1 MNKAYYIVG
10 IDFGDGETSAN
21 YIDIENDKQDLLISR
36 IKGNPGKITSSIC
49 KSVDNE
55 WIISPKSDNIKDCMS
70 DEGSFEYND
79 CFKTPL
85 ANFLR
90 NVHQSFFIKD
100 SNALDIIG
108 MRSFFKK
115 LNILDNEDSNNEST
129 DKNTELSFLEQI
141 KEEKE
146 GDNYTVRHFI
156 KFAKRVYANII
167 RQNNLSTD
175 PCNFSL
181 YAACPSGWAKDEKNI
196 KQIYKIFLNEIGI
209 PCEEVI
215 EESRAAFMNC
225 RNFAK
230 EIDINT
236 IQQPGLLVIDFGSST
251 IDFTWYQGDQFYH
264 NGIELGAHIVEKAL
278 FYYMIGHESV
288 ALNAFV
294 RAAELFPK
302 KNVLQRMIF
311 FALRKLKEE
320 FYNSVAAHENA
331 LLGEARLTDYS
342 FKISDAARED
352 ISLIYFGFDT
362 EPNTHRSRRYN
373 EGTIRQILNSKESD
387 FHDLNIPQFCNSVP
401 PECCEYE
408 PKIIT
413 AFEAFKKKV
422 SEMGGSI
429 DYVIL
434 TGGAS
439 VMSFIKPD
447 IEKVFGVKYNNTLLW
462 DPDASYAV
470 SKGIVQYGAFH
481 HKSKPIIE
489 KIENILKEKW
499 LSEKILKELLETKVS
514 NIVHK
519 LYCDKMV
526 EVLTQWYNGTVGIS
540 LENTLYSDFDSIIN
554 DGQNSM
560 NPLWMKIKEGM
571 KVSLVEG
578 YKSLHALY
586 RRVFDFID
594 KSEGEVSIETICRQ
608 LNIELAQEIHQE
620 VGVLYQEYWEI
631 YFPQGSYQDI
641 IDININF
648 DINISFTKEYKL
660 NLLKTLV
667 EKSAEVIRATGG
679 AVSEK
684 SLNKHREQTFD
695 LTGPT
700 RSAFVE
706 PLKSVFISFSNV
718 INPTIDEHQAALI
731 CRNQIERSF
740 QDLQRKCTLATHDIN
755 NSIFDL

>member
-1 MNKAYYIVG
+1 MAYYIVG

-21 YIDIENDKQDLLISR
+21 YIDIENDRQELLISR

-49 KSVDNE
+49 KSIDNE
-55 WIISPKSDNIKDCMS
+55 WIISPESDNIKDCMS

-79 CFKTPL
+79 CFKIPL
-85 ANFLR
+85 ANFLQH
-90 NVHQSFFIKD
+90 VHQFFFNED
-100 SNALDIIG
+100 LNTLDITG
-108 MRSFFKK
+108 MRSFFND
-115 LNILDNEDSNNEST
+115 LNRLDEEDGENAIE
-129 DKNTELSFLEQI
+129 ELLLLQRIE
-141 KEEKE
+141 EEKE

-225 RNFAK
+225 RNFAR

-236 IQQPGLLVIDFGSST
+236 NQNPGLLVIDFGSST

-288 ALNAFV
+288 ARNAFAK
-294 RAAELFPK
+294 AAELFPK
-302 KNVLQRMIF
+302 RIVLQRMIF
-311 FALRKLKEE
+311 FALRKLKEK

-362 EPNTHRSRRYN
+362 EPNTHRARRYN
-373 EGTIRQILNSKESD
+373 EETIRRILNSKESD
-387 FHDLNIPQFCNSVP
+387 FHNQNIFQVCNQSVP

-408 PKIIT
+408 SKIIT

-429 DYVIL
+429 NYVIL

-439 VMSFIKPD
+439 VMNFIKPD
-447 IEKVFGVKYNNTLLW
+447 IEEVFGVECNNTLLW
-462 DPDASYAV
+462 DSDASYAV
-470 SKGIVQYGAFH
+470 SKGIVQYGVFH

-489 KIENILKEKW
+489 KIENIFRERW
-499 LSEKILKELLETKVS
+499 LSENILKELIETKVS

-526 EVLTQWYNGTVGIS
+526 EVLTQWEDGSVGMS
-540 LENTLYSDFDSIIN
+540 LGNTLNREFDSIIN
-554 DGQNSM
+554 DGQNRE
-560 NPLWMKIKEGM
+560 NCLWMNIKRGM
-571 KVSLVEG
+571 EVPQVEG
-578 YKSLHALY
+578 CKSLHALY
-586 RRVFDFID
+586 RRVFDYID
-594 KSEGEVSIETICRQ
+594 ISEGEVSIETICRQ
-608 LNIELAQEIHQE
+608 LNVELAQEIHQE
-620 VGVLYQEYWEI
+620 VGGLYQEYWEI
-631 YFPQGSYQDI
+631 YFPQGSYQDVI
-641 IDININF
+641 NVNINLR
-648 DINISFTKEYKL
+648 INISFTEEYKL
-660 NLLKTLV
+660 NLLRTLV
-667 EKSAEVIRATGG
+667 ERSDEVIARGFLGEVTLN
-679 AVSEK
+679 
-684 SLNKHREQTFD
+684 SLNKPRNRNFD
-695 LTGPT
+695 ITGPA
-700 RSAFVE
+700 RSEFKE
-706 PLKSVFISFSNV
+706 PLKSVFISFSEV
-718 INPTIDEHQAALI
+718 INPTIDENQIAQAALE
-731 CRNQIERSF
+731 CRNQIEGSF
-740 QDLQRKCTLATHDIN
+740 QELQMRCTLATHDIN
-755 NSIFDL
+755 NKIFDL